1 MTVTAINSNI
11 MAQQNNNPA
20 AQDPNI
26 SKNMRAFLK
35 ALNSGGGK
43 PLEQMTPQE
52 ARQVLIDA
60 QRSVSYTYSDI
71 EESERTITEWWT
83 NCKNTYRKTKR
94 CKI

>member
-1 MTVTAINSNI
+1 MIKYLFKSLAITAMTVTAINSNI

-52 ARQVLIDA
+52 ARSKTGADRRTKI
-60 QRSVSYTYSDI
+60 
-71 EESERTITEWWT
+71 SEL
-83 NCKNTYRKTKR
+83 YLFGH
-94 CKI
+94 